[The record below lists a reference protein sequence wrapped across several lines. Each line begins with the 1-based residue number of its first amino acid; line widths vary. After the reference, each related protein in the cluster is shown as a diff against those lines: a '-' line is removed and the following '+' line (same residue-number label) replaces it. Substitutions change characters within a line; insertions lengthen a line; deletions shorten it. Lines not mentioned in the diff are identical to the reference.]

1 MLDLH
6 LSKLYG
12 VENRALKQAVR
23 RNLDLFPPDFMFIL
37 SENEANTLV
46 SQNVIPRIQQLG
58 GALPYAFTESGVAML
73 SAVLK
78 SHKAREMNIAIM
90 RAFVSMRQ
98 MLLDNT
104 ELRLAMEEI
113 RKKTEHNTKNI
124 ELVFR
129 YLDELLKKKE
139 HAVVRERIG
148 FKSSEP
154 EKP

>member
-1 MLDLH
+1 
-6 LSKLYG
+6 
-12 VENRALKQAVR
+12 
-23 RNLDLFPPDFMFIL
+23 
-37 SENEANTLV
+37 
-46 SQNVIPRIQQLG
+46 
-58 GALPYAFTESGVAML
+58 ML
-73 SAVLK
+73 SSVLK
-78 SHKAREMNIAIM
+78 SKKAILVNIAIM